1 MTSRTRPV
9 SIHNGVLPIDKPAG
23 MTSHDVVARVRKLA
37 ATRRVGHAG
46 TLDPD
51 ATGVLLVCVGHATRV
66 AEYLADEGKEYRCR
80 ISLGTATTTED
91 ASGDVVEEQDASH
104 ITREQFESVL
114 PQFLGEIMQVPP
126 MVSAVHHEGKRLYE
140 LARAGVIVDRP
151 ARPVTISAL
160 TLDTF
165 HPVASD
171 SFVAFAGDANCGRP
185 GRGDSPSA
193 EFTVRCGKGTYIR
206 TLCVDIGRALGV
218 PAHMHSLR
226 RTAVGGIRVEN
237 CVPLNDITPEL
248 VGSILVRPS
257 RALGDIPKI
266 TVSAADIENLGHGRA
281 IRCGVDDAPLVAAI
295 SDAEEL
301 IALGRVENG
310 ILSPTKV
317 FPPANQSN
325 DATAVS

>member
-1 MTSRTRPV
+1 MTSRTRPI

-80 ISLGTATTTED
+80 ISLGKATTTED
-91 ASGDVVEEQDASH
+91 ASGEVVEERDASH
-104 ITREQFESVL
+104 ITREQFEAVL

-140 LARAGVIVDRP
+140 LARAGVTVDRP
-151 ARPVTISAL
+151 ARPVTIATL
-160 TLDTF
+160 TLD
-165 HPVASD
+165 
-171 SFVAFAGDANCGRP
+171 SFATGA
-185 GRGDSPSA
+185 SPSA

-218 PAHMHSLR
+218 PAHMYSLR
-226 RTAVGGIRVEN
+226 RTAVGSVRVEN

-248 VGSILVRPS
+248 VSSILVRPS
-257 RALGDIPKI
+257 RALGDMPRV
-266 TVSAADIENLGHGRA
+266 TVSAGDIENLGHGRA
-281 IRCGVDDAPLVAAI
+281 VPCALADAPLVAAI
-295 SDAEEL
+295 SDAEDL
-301 IALGRVENG
+301 IALGPVENG